1 MEEEWAEEREDPE
14 FWANQPQPINL
25 WRSAAP
31 CAWDTAAPL
40 APALRKC
47 DVHFEESMPL
57 FLPPDVL
64 RRVLDTAVKLAAK
77 RAKTAATARRLR
89 AVASSSAVAEPL
101 SDAADDR
108 PCNGVDSRES
118 ASVKRKAERK
128 GERKAMRKA
137 ARKEAE
143 RLEAKRL
150 EAERK
155 AARKAERRAKKRG
168 SRGDRGHV
176 RV

>member
-1 MEEEWAEEREDPE
+1 MEEEWAEERDDPE

-40 APALRKC
+40 VPALRKC
-47 DVHFEESMPL
+47 DVHFEESTPL
-57 FLPPDVL
+57 FLPPDLL
-64 RRVLDTAVKLAAK
+64 RRVLDTAVKLAAR
-77 RAKTAATARRLR
+77 RAKKEAKARRLR
-89 AVASSSAVAEPL
+89 TVESNSEVAERL

-108 PCNGVDSRES
+108 PCNGVDSGES
-118 ASVKRKAERK
+118 ATVKRKAERK
-128 GERKAMRKA
+128 GERKATRKA
-137 ARKEAE
+137 ARKEAD
-143 RLEAKRL
+143 RL

-155 AARKAERRAKKRG
+155 AVRKAERRAKKRE

-176 RV
+176 CVISRP